1 MQKDKRK
8 KGFPNEACELHKKQ
22 VKQGVEVDYCPK
34 CGTKTIFVCEKC
46 FCEIQDIDE
55 KHIICDRCEAERKQK
70 LEETKEKGKAIA
82 AKGGKVIIGFAGST
96 ADAFTLF
103 ELFEAKLKT
112 YSGDL
117 TRAAVELA
125 KQWRMDKQLRNLEA
139 MMIASDG
146 VKMFLISGVG
156 DVLEPQGDT
165 LAIGSGGDFARSAA
179 EAYLDSKVELSAEE
193 IAKKSVKIASE
204 ICIYTNSNIITEVI

>member
-8 KGFPNEACELHKKQ
+8 KGCPNEACELHKKQ

-82 AKGGKVIIGFAGST
+82 AKGGKVIIGFVGPIIVGVGNGIKK
-96 ADAFTLF
+96 
-103 ELFEAKLKT
+103 E
-112 YSGDL
+112 
-117 TRAAVELA
+117 
-125 KQWRMDKQLRNLEA
+125 
-139 MMIASDG
+139 G
-146 VKMFLISGVG
+146 VKQAVKK
-156 DVLEPQGDT
+156 
-165 LAIGSGGDFARSAA
+165 GGDIAI
-179 EAYLDSKVELSAEE
+179 KV
-193 IAKKSVKIASE
+193 INKVAKK
-204 ICIYTNSNIITEVI
+204 

>member
-1 MQKDKRK
+1 MKPTIKRTHMHKVIGENKMQGTTICCVRK
-8 KGFPNEACELHKKQ
+8 NG
-22 VKQGVEVDYCPK
+22 
-34 CGTKTIFVCEKC
+34 
-46 FCEIQDIDE
+46 
-55 KHIICDRCEAERKQK
+55 HI
-70 LEETKEKGKAIA
+70 AIA
-82 AKGGKVIIGFAGST
+82 GDGQVTQGNTVVKGNARKVRRLYDGKVIIGFAGST

-103 ELFEAKLKT
+103 ELFESKLKT

-165 LAIGSGGDFARSAA
+165 LAIGSGGDYARSAA
-179 EAYLDSKVELSAEE
+179 EAYLDSKVDLSAEE

>member
-1 MQKDKRK
+1 MKPMIKRTHMHKVIGEYKMQGTTICCVRK
-8 KGFPNEACELHKKQ
+8 NG
-22 VKQGVEVDYCPK
+22 
-34 CGTKTIFVCEKC
+34 
-46 FCEIQDIDE
+46 
-55 KHIICDRCEAERKQK
+55 HI
-70 LEETKEKGKAIA
+70 AIA
-82 AKGGKVIIGFAGST
+82 GDGQVTQGNTVVKGNARKVRRLYDGKVIIGFAGST

-165 LAIGSGGDFARSAA
+165 LAIGSGGDFARCAA